1 MAPLAPVKIEKRKY
15 FIDELLKNPQKVS
28 DSVTIAGWVQFIRAH
43 GKIMF
48 LTMRDG
54 TGEIQISCKQDL
66 IGHETY
72 TLLETLTLES
82 TLLITGNLKQDHR
95 APNGYE
101 LGATS
106 INIISIAEEWPIPKN
121 AGPGFLFENR
131 HLHIRTPRQRG
142 ILFLRSQLVA
152 ISREWLQLKG
162 YVENRQSEVIE
173 YDKSTQTW
181 KYKGNTEV

>member
-1 MAPLAPVKIEKRKY
+1 MPMKSQNKISRRTHL
-15 FIDELLKNPQKVS
+15 IRQLLDHPKEVS
-28 DSVTIAGWVQFIRAH
+28 DSVIIAGWVQFIRAH

-95 APNGYE
+95 APKVNFHRNEKVLLYRA
-101 LGATS
+101 GATCHRC
-106 INIISIAEEWPIPKN
+106 
-121 AGPGFLFENR
+121 L
-131 HLHIRTPRQRG
+131 
-142 ILFLRSQLVA
+142 
-152 ISREWLQLKG
+152 
-162 YVENRQSEVIE
+162 
-173 YDKSTQTW
+173 
-181 KYKGNTEV
+181 